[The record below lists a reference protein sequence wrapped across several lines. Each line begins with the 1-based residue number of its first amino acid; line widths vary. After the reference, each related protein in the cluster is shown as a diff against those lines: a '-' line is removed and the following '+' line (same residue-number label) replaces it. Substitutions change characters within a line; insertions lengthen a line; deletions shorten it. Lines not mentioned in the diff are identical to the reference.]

1 MSLAAERNTVAGHKW
16 APIEDIPA
24 GWKAIASQELARLGA
39 TWRERSRR
47 DRDAGVLDEFDAR
60 LAREWA
66 IETGIIEGLYTIDRG
81 ITQVL
86 VEKGID
92 AALIPDGAT
101 YRPAAQIVTVL
112 EDHQD
117 ALEGVFALVTGE
129 RALSTS
135 YIKELH
141 QVLTRHQDT
150 VAAIDGMG
158 RRIEVALVRGDWKR
172 QPNNPT
178 RPNGDVHEY
187 CPPEHVAA
195 EMDRLIAMHGAHRAA
210 EVPAE
215 VEAAWLHHRFTEI
228 HPFQDGNGRIARALA
243 SLVFLRAGWFPLVID
258 RDIRGEYIRSLE
270 RADDGELA
278 ARARLFADIEMR
290 AAHRAMSTA

>member
-1 MSLAAERNTVAGHKW
+1 MILAAERNTVAGHKW

-66 IETGIIEGLYTIDRG
+66 IETGIIEVLYTIDRG

-101 YRPAAQIVTVL
+101 DRPAAQIITVL

-158 RRIEVALVRGDWKR
+158 RRVEVALVRGDWKR

-178 RPNGDVHEY
+178 RPNGT
-187 CPPEHVAA
+187 CTS
-195 EMDRLIAMHGAHRAA
+195 IARPSTWRPRWTGSSPCTVRT
-210 EVPAE
+210 EQPRFSPE
-215 VEAAWLHHRFTEI
+215 VEAACLHHRFTEI

-243 SLVFLRAGWFPLVID
+243 SLVFMRAGWFPLVID
-258 RDIRGEYIRSLE
+258 RDSRGEYIRSLE
-270 RADDGELA
+270 RADDGDLA
-278 ARARLFADIEMR
+278 ALARLFADIQVD
-290 AAHRAMSTA
+290 AAVRAMSAA

>member
-1 MSLAAERNTVAGHKW
+1 MSVAAERKTVTGHKW
-16 APIEDIPA
+16 AHIEDLPT
-24 GWKAIASQELARLGA
+24 GWKALASPELARLGV
-39 TWRERSRR
+39 TWRERARR

-66 IETGIIEGLYTIDRG
+66 IETGIIEGLYTIDHA

-92 AALIPDGAT
+92 AALIPGGTTDK
-101 YRPAAQIVTVL
+101 PAAQIVAVL

-117 ALEGVFALVTGE
+117 ALEGVFAFVKGE

-150 VAAIDGMG
+150 VVAIDGMG
-158 RRIEVALVRGDWKR
+158 RRVEVALVRGDWKR

-178 RPNGDVHEY
+178 RPNGEVHEY

-258 RDIRGEYIRSLE
+258 RDIRGDYIRSLE
-270 RADDGELA
+270 RADDGDLA
-278 ARARLFADIEMR
+278 ALARLFAAIEVG
-290 AAHRAMSTA
+290 AAQRAMSNA